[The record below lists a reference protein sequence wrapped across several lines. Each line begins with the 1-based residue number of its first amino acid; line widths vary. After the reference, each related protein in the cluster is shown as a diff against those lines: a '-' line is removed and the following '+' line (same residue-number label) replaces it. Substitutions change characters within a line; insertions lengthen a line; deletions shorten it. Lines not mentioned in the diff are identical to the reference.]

1 MQYMKHLPIPLLICF
16 SFSLHLSAQQALNFD
31 FEKQSV
37 EGLARPWGWSPWQVD
52 PKTRISM
59 DSSVAKTGKYA
70 LNFSTEAEGGIESS
84 LAYWFSPFEL
94 KDKKVKLS
102 GWIKTDKSLGA
113 AKVTVWAIS
122 DTGWINMGEATGFQG
137 AADWKPWSLECRN
150 TAEVHSW
157 YIVLSAVGAG
167 KVWFDDIRMS
177 VDDKEKSNLEV
188 ATNFTAIQ
196 RSWLQKQIVPL
207 ASVQPQALGVQ
218 DDFADL
224 TAFKKSVGD
233 AQIIALG
240 EATHGTSEFF
250 LLKHRLLQFA
260 VQELGVRVFAIEA
273 NQLETEKIN
282 RFVCKGEGSAEQS
295 IKAMFRVWNTE
306 EMLSLIQWMRAYNLQ
321 NPLQMIEFVG
331 FDCQDPS
338 LPMDSLARFVSEWDP
353 ALLRTISDLQQPYRA
368 AWQAQYYP
376 QAPDSVRAIWK
387 ANAEKVLA
395 LVESRKPAW
404 LAREGTAAD
413 KARIEWAHQ
422 NARVVYQA
430 AEVAWTQ
437 SVSGRDS
444 FMSENIRWLQAQ
456 RGPGAR
462 VVVWAHDSHIA
473 RSDHA
478 DNRFNYHNGAS
489 MGKYLSRLYGGQ
501 YRAYGLFTGEGQ
513 YSAVISF
520 SNHKVVPVQ
529 GMNAPRGSFDEALNR
544 LAKERGLGQLFLDL
558 HPALALKNNTWLTQ
572 ARPVRFV
579 GYAANDFD
587 FGAVMSVPYQF
598 DGLFFVQQTHASKM
612 LR

>member
-1 MQYMKHLPIPLLICF
+1 MKHLPIPLLICLH
-16 SFSLHLSAQQALNFD
+16 FSLHLSAQQPLNFD

-37 EGLARPWGWSPWQVD
+37 EGLTRPWGWTPWQVD

-59 DSSVAKTGKYA
+59 DSSVAKTGRYA
-70 LNFSTEAEGGIESS
+70 LNFSTETGSSVESS

-94 KDKKVKLS
+94 KDKKVRLS

-113 AKVTVWAIS
+113 AKVTVWVIS
-122 DTGWINMGEATGFQG
+122 DTGWIKMGETHDFQG
-137 AADWKPWSLECRN
+137 VADWKPWSLDCRN
-150 TAEVHSW
+150 TAEAHSW
-157 YIVLSAVGAG
+157 YIVLSSREAG
-167 KVWFDDIRMS
+167 KAWFDDIRIA
-177 VDDKEKSNLEV
+177 VDGKEKTNLEV
-188 ATNFTAIQ
+188 ATNFSNSQ
-196 RSWLQKQIVPL
+196 RSWFQKQVSPV
-207 ASVQPQALGVQ
+207 AGVQPHSLGAKA
-218 DDFADL
+218 DFSDL
-224 TAFKKSVGD
+224 NAFKKSVGD

-250 LLKHRLLQFA
+250 LLKHRLLQCA

-306 EMLSLIQWMRAYNLQ
+306 EMLALIQWMRAYNLQ
-321 NPLQMIEFVG
+321 NPQQMVEFVG

-338 LPMDSLARFVSEWDP
+338 LPMDSIARFMSEWDP
-353 ALLRTISDLQQPYRA
+353 SLLRTVSDLQQTYSA
-368 AWQAQYYP
+368 AWKAQYYP
-376 QAPDSVRAIWK
+376 QAPDSVRAVWK

-404 LAREGTAAD
+404 LAREGSAAD
-413 KARIEWAHQ
+413 KSRIEWAHQ

-456 RGPGAR
+456 RGPNAR

-489 MGKYLSRLYGGQ
+489 MGKYLSRQYGDK
-501 YRAYGLFTGEGQ
+501 YRAYGLFTGEGL
-513 YSAVISF
+513 YSAVISY
-520 SNHKVVPVQ
+520 SNHKVVPVR

-544 LAKERGLGQLFLDL
+544 IAKERGVGQLFLNL

-598 DGLFFVQQTHASKM
+598 DGLFFVQMTHASKM